1 MYACIQTMSKVDG
14 RMEAVN
20 TWRRQPD
27 VGVDRGEVLERGFHR
42 DPLRL
47 PLGPLSS
54 CLTLSLLF
62 AVSSSASLPL
72 EIMKHVI
79 KCLALFNHSNLVSHD
94 IRFYLFT
101 AWLNFYSKYIFF
113 LNIIYFNNYS
123 FTGLVSLRIEKNNY
137 QLNNENGLSY
147 RYVYRFIISDY
158 KIVEDAF

>member
-1 MYACIQTMSKVDG
+1 MRHRLFLAIFYSFSTLTSSASITPDILGHGYLGLCMYACIQTTSKVDG
-14 RMEAVN
+14 RVEGVN

-27 VGVDRGEVLERGFHR
+27 VGVDRGEVLERAFHR

-101 AWLNFYSKYIFF
+101 AEFLFEIYIFF
-113 LNIIYFNNYS
+113 
-123 FTGLVSLRIEKNNY
+123 
-137 QLNNENGLSY
+137 
-147 RYVYRFIISDY
+147 
-158 KIVEDAF
+158 